1 MIDEYKEA
9 LDELRFSPEAKRRM
23 VQRIE
28 VVAVVEPLPRPTRR
42 SRALVIAA
50 AAAVLALA
58 VGCTAYA
65 SGMLGRASAPAKE
78 TPATTEVVDGIGRP
92 DAHASSD
99 GVTVTAEAVMGDR
112 SNYAIVFSIA
122 KDDGTPFEG
131 IRENQ
136 DGTLALRFENLA
148 TVTVDDAPSRGTV
161 SYFFDADPHDNAIQ
175 FVKASTIDT
184 HGGTSFVGKDVYVK
198 LHDLLAFD
206 EDGEARTLV
215 EGAWKMD
222 FVADCADLS
231 VDLPAGQ
238 TFAFDE
244 GTATINAI
252 MISPLSLSVDLTIDF
267 PIEVNVIGFD
277 TPQSKRL
284 QYLPLTVNMKDG
296 TVIDATRKAGGG
308 VEVREQ
314 TTVTDKSM
322 AFDKILDLD
331 QVKSVTVG
339 GVEIPMP

>member
-28 VVAVVEPLPRPTRR
+28 VAAVVEPLPRPTRR

-296 TVIDATRKAGGG
+296 TDIEATRNAGGG

>member
-28 VVAVVEPLPRPTRR
+28 VAAVVEPLPRPTRR

-308 VEVREQ
+308 VEAREQ